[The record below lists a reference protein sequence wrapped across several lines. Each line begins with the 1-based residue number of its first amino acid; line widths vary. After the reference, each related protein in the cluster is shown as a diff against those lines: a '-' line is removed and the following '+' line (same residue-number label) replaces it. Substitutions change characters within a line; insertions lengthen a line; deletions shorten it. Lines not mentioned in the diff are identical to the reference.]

1 MKNSLKYLLIPKDFN
16 IACPPTLKNSINP
29 EAVLKMETERKV
41 SKGHVCPGCLQQ
53 PIIEQLLARK
63 MELEEECL
71 LLEKE
76 IGTKQAKL
84 NQLQEGI
91 TLVQSHHQATVA
103 NKLAAGLAHEIR
115 NPLTT
120 IKGFIQLI
128 RQELHSTGKKE
139 LAEVALDEINRAN
152 ELISDFLSVFKN
164 TMTNKTTLSLN
175 KLIAQLKNLY
185 SSEASLKEISM
196 CVHTLEEDLMVFG
209 NEKQLK
215 QVIMNLLQNAFD
227 AIADSATQNGEI
239 MIETDKDEE
248 WAIISIIDNGPG
260 IDPAAETK
268 LFTPF
273 FTTKEK
279 GTGIGLV
286 ISKQIV
292 EEHGGV
298 LVAESSGGH
307 TKFSIRLPLIT

>member
-1 MKNSLKYLLIPKDFN
+1 MKNSLKYLLIPKGFHY
-16 IACPPTLKNSINP
+16 ACSATSKNFSTPMI
-29 EAVLKMETERKV
+29 VHKMETECKLMDGNV
-41 SKGHVCPGCLQQ
+41 SPDSVQQ
-53 PIIEQLLARK
+53 TSMADLIARK
-63 MELEEECL
+63 AKLEEECL

-76 IGTKQAKL
+76 IVTKQEKL
-84 NQLQEGI
+84 NQLQEDI
-91 TLVQSHHQATVA
+91 ISVQFHHQAAAA

-120 IKGFIQLI
+120 IKGFIQLL
-128 RQELHSTGKKE
+128 REDLPSTGKIE
-139 LAEVALDEINRAN
+139 LADVALDEINRAN
-152 ELISDFLSVFKN
+152 ELIGDFLAVFKTKMN
-164 TMTNKTTLSLN
+164 KKTKLSINELTMPM
-175 KLIAQLKNLY
+175 KNLY
-185 SSEASLKEISM
+185 SSEASLKKISIG
-196 CVHTLEEDLMVFG
+196 VHTLEEEISVYG
-209 NEKQLK
+209 EEKQLK

-248 WAIISIIDNGPG
+248 WAVISIIDNGPG
-260 IDPAAETK
+260 IDPAAKTK

-292 EEHGGV
+292 EDHGGF
-298 LVAESSGGH
+298 LTAETSAGH
-307 TKFSIRLPLIT
+307 TKFSIRLPLIH

>member
-1 MKNSLKYLLIPKDFN
+1 MKNSLKYLLIPNGFN
-16 IACPPTLKNSINP
+16 FNCPPTLKNSINP
-29 EAVLKMETERKV
+29 EAVLKMETSKRV
-41 SKGHVCPGCLQQ
+41 SKGYFSPDPFQQ
-53 PIIEQLLARK
+53 AIFEPLLARK
-63 MELEEECL
+63 MELEKECL

-76 IGTKQAKL
+76 IGTKQEKL
-84 NQLQEGI
+84 NQLQKDI
-91 TLVQSHHQATVA
+91 TLVQYHHQAKAA

-128 RQELHSTGKKE
+128 RQELHSSGKNE
-139 LAEVALDEINRAN
+139 LADVALDEINRAN

-164 TMTNKTTLSLN
+164 TKTKKTTLSLN
-175 KLIAQLKNLY
+175 KLITQLENLY

-196 CVHTLEEDLMVFG
+196 CVQTLDEELAVFG
-209 NEKQLK
+209 DEKQLK

-227 AIADSATQNGEI
+227 AIADSSTYNGKI
-239 MIETDKDEE
+239 IIETDKDEE

-260 IDPAAETK
+260 IAPAAETN

-292 EEHGGV
+292 EEHGGF
-298 LVAESSGGH
+298 LLAESSAGH
-307 TKFSIRLPLIT
+307 TKFSIRLPIIT